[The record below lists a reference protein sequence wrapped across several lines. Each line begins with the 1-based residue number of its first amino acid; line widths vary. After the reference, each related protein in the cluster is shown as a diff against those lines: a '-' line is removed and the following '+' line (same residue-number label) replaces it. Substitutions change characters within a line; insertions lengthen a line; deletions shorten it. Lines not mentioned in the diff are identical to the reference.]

1 MINKINKIGRWVI
14 CAALFII
21 QCSLFTSCKD
31 DFLEK
36 LPEGNYTG
44 ESYYTSDK
52 AVIKALEPLYNR
64 AWFNFNRRA
73 MMGIG
78 SFRANDA
85 WNPYASAEFARFQ
98 TTALTPEVIQAWSS
112 LFTVVTMSNSIIHDL
127 TENVGAEVSDSVC
140 QQGLGEAYLMRAT
153 SYFYMVRIWGPTILF
168 EDNDPVVLSPV
179 RPLNTEEDVFKF
191 IIRDYRRAIENLP
204 KRGKD
209 HHPSQYAAKALLAK
223 ALLAHSGWN
232 NGGMRRQEELS
243 ECISLCQDVIAN
255 SGATLLEDFEQLF
268 MPQYNDNEET
278 LLAMRWASPITGGWG
293 ELNALVSDLS
303 FSDVCDVNCWGND
316 MHGSID
322 MMDLFNEEPGDS
334 MRLRATF
341 FTEDRHYDYIKSAHG
356 GYTYDKKWFQVKKGV
371 VGSKEDVNGELATQ
385 ASPLNTYII
394 RLADVYL
401 TLAEACLGND
411 ETLSGGPGLEAFNAI
426 RRRADIPEKQS
437 ITFEDIVRE
446 RRIEFCMEYC
456 NWFDMVSW
464 YRWKPDYMLDY
475 FNKKQ
480 LRGFSFENGSVEIRP
495 DGLISYRVT
504 SWTDE
509 NGNYY
514 WNDGLR
520 DGDGNYIMTKE
531 DGYKL
536 NVDSLLNAHEAHP
549 NIVVT
554 KSNVFMPYPEAD
566 VLQNHFLRE
575 EPQPYDFEE

>member
-1 MINKINKIGRWVI
+1 
-14 CAALFII
+14 
-21 QCSLFTSCKD
+21 
-31 DFLEK
+31 
-36 LPEGNYTG
+36 
-44 ESYYTSDK
+44 
-52 AVIKALEPLYNR
+52 
-64 AWFNFNRRA
+64 
-73 MMGIG
+73 
-78 SFRANDA
+78 
-85 WNPYASAEFARFQ
+85 
-98 TTALTPEVIQAWSS
+98 
-112 LFTVVTMSNSIIHDL
+112 
-127 TENVGAEVSDSVC
+127 
-140 QQGLGEAYLMRAT
+140 
-153 SYFYMVRIWGPTILF
+153 
-168 EDNDPVVLSPV
+168 
-179 RPLNTEEDVFKF
+179 
-191 IIRDYRRAIENLP
+191 
-204 KRGKD
+204 
-209 HHPSQYAAKALLAK
+209 
-223 ALLAHSGWN
+223 
-232 NGGMRRQEELS
+232 
-243 ECISLCQDVIAN
+243 
-255 SGATLLEDFEQLF
+255 
-268 MPQYNDNEET
+268 
-278 LLAMRWASPITGGWG
+278 
-293 ELNALVSDLS
+293 
-303 FSDVCDVNCWGND
+303 
-316 MHGSID
+316 
-322 MMDLFNEEPGDS
+322 
-334 MRLRATF
+334 
-341 FTEDRHYDYIKSAHG
+341 
-356 GYTYDKKWFQVKKGV
+356 VKKGV

-385 ASPLNTYII
+385 ASPLTTYII

-480 LRGFSFENGSVEIRP
+480 LRGFSFENGSVKIRP

-575 EPQPYDFEE
+575 EPQPYDFGE